1 MPESSIE
8 DCTKDGLMHVLFLGC
23 VKVSSDSMHQT
34 SVAGVV
40 QSETPVNVDV
50 WRIGPKV
57 PQGHDRT
64 LSAMENIR

>member
-1 MPESSIE
+1 
-8 DCTKDGLMHVLFLGC
+8 MHVLFLGC